1 MASQEPAPRRD
12 RSSVAVLVAANL
24 LPVVGVAFWGWQVQ
38 DIVFLYWIENLIIGA
53 FNVPRMA
60 MAAGIRDKSGQLVT
74 GLPAMV
80 MKGFTVPF
88 FVVHYG
94 GFCFGHG
101 VFLAALF
108 PPGGAKMG
116 ELDLDAA
123 LLGVLGTPTLLA
135 GALVLLA
142 SHGYSF
148 FHNYIGGRQY
158 LSAELDKQMF
168 QPYKRIVVVHLFI
181 LAGGFLMTMFTL
193 PVLAVVL
200 FIALKT
206 AIDGWSH
213 QREQAGAKPG

>member
-1 MASQEPAPRRD
+1 M
-12 RSSVAVLVAANL
+12 LVAANL
-24 LPVVGVAFWGWQVQ
+24 LPIAGVAFWGWQVQ
-38 DIVFLYWIENLIIGA
+38 DIVFLYWIENLIIGV

-60 MAAGIRDKSGQLVT
+60 MAAGIRAKDGQLVT
-74 GLPAMV
+74 GFPAMI

-88 FVVHYG
+88 FIVHYG
-94 GFCFGHG
+94 GFCLGHG
-101 VFLAALF
+101 LFLAALF

-116 ELDLDAA
+116 ELALDDA

-135 GALVLLA
+135 GVVVLLA

-148 FHNYIGGRQY
+148 VHNYVGGKEY
-158 LSAELDKQMF
+158 LAAELDKQMF

-181 LAGGFLMTMFTL
+181 LAGGFLMSMYKL
-193 PVLAVVL
+193 PVLVTVL

-213 QREQAGAKPG
+213 QRERAKAKPA